1 MRRVLIN
8 IYSYIQYLPNKPLY
22 KWLNALPRPNVE
34 NFVFFQGNNLNNQ
47 SNQYG
52 GVHPWIAHP
61 KRAFFRFGGV
71 PTPPHTPPRS
81 IPGAMHGV
89 HQYFIVKF
97 SDLCWSKPDFL
108 MNIACQTSSLFTR
121 KFFQVFSKNKCFWRY
136 WSKILNCTCFFL
148 TYFRWVGII

>member
-1 MRRVLIN
+1 MRLVLIK
-8 IYSYIQYLPNKPLY
+8 IHSYIQYLPNKSTY

-81 IPGAMHGV
+81 IPGYQIKKTTLGCWQISCRWCV
-89 HQYFIVKF
+89 FGSCFKWIICVSSNLCFIKLSNKKKTLEF
-97 SDLCWSKPDFL
+97 WQISYRWCL
-108 MNIACQTSSLFTR
+108 MRSSFI
-121 KFFQVFSKNKCFWRY
+121 W
-136 WSKILNCTCFFL
+136 I
-148 TYFRWVGII
+148 

>member
-81 IPGAMHGV
+81 IPDTLTHTLTHTRRKPSSRVAYPATKNGPRTLPWGTPHRIKSRFDLKPSTVVYCLLSDKYDVRRAWGAPRM
-89 HQYFIVKF
+89 
-97 SDLCWSKPDFL
+97 P
-108 MNIACQTSSLFTR
+108 
-121 KFFQVFSKNKCFWRY
+121 
-136 WSKILNCTCFFL
+136 
-148 TYFRWVGII
+148 